1 MPLSVFCGGRMKT
14 AQASAAALMALGVAC
29 GAFGAHALR
38 DSLPPQD
45 LLIWEKAVLYQL
57 VHALAALCIA
67 SLPGLPIS
75 EGGRRA
81 VTWILLLSIV
91 VFSGTL
97 YVLVLANMRWLGMIT
112 PLGGSGFIAGWLLL
126 AYQLLK
132 APLRPPK

>member
-1 MPLSVFCGGRMKT
+1 
-14 AQASAAALMALGVAC
+14 MALGVAC

-67 SLPGLPIS
+67 SLPGLPLS
-75 EGGRRA
+75 EGSRRA

-112 PLGGSGFIAGWLLL
+112 PLGGSGFIAAWLLL

>member
-1 MPLSVFCGGRMKT
+1 MKT

-38 DSLPPQD
+38 DSIPPQD

-67 SLPGLPIS
+67 SLPALAIS
-75 EGGRRA
+75 DRA
-81 VTWILLLSIV
+81 RATVTWLLLISIV
-91 VFSGTL
+91 IFSGTL

-112 PLGGSGFIAGWLLL
+112 PLGGSGFIAAWLLL

-132 APLRPPK
+132 SPLSPPK